1 MDRDRYQGVCPHTQ
15 DPLSQ
20 APEHGFTIK
29 VQVFT
34 LVIVFYLCHGPAGNV
49 IIINQGKA
57 VVKASS
63 VFCTVAAVFNGIAY
77 DLLSA
82 FLQVGLCTQ
91 DNFFMQSGQMRFPRG
106 MTIPAQTGQRRGNR
120 RSRRWLVTDWIG
132 FIFIILRFV
141 WIFC

>member
-82 FLQVGLCTQ
+82 FFAGRPVHPGQFFHAVRADEISPGH
-91 DNFFMQSGQMRFPRG
+91 DNPGADRAAAGEQEVQELSLIHISPR
-106 MTIPAQTGQRRGNR
+106 ICWSA
-120 RSRRWLVTDWIG
+120 
-132 FIFIILRFV
+132 
-141 WIFC
+141 